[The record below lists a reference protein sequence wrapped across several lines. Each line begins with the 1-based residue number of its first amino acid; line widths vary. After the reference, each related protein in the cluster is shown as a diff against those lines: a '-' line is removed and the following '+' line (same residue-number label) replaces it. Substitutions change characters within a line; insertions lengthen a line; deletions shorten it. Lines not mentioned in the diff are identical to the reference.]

1 VERTKLHRVLLP
13 TVILLVAA
21 CSGSK
26 KAATSTTAVTTPT
39 SSAVTTPANGSSTT
53 VPIQA
58 SGPRTV
64 LSPIGLNLRAAP
76 AKTAAVVGT
85 AAQGVTVTVLS
96 HTGDGA
102 NGWYQV
108 KGATVTGY
116 ITDNPVLSA
125 EGKFAPYSSSQHNFS
140 ALYPDGWTQAEL
152 PPASVVFHSGT
163 NADSVVVTTAA
174 TTSLLGRGRSGY
186 RQDSSTVV
194 VVCGVTGDLVT
205 FSQSG
210 TSSSSAP
217 PTSRATT
224 STSSA
229 NGASTTSPGATV
241 PPGVTTAAAQRY
253 LVQVHL
259 TLDAQHALGVNAN
272 LADLA
277 QLQTVKDIV
286 YSISFPFPQCE
297 QGASPSD
304 ASTTV
309 PASTV
314 P

>member
-1 VERTKLHRVLLP
+1 MLRRALLATAIVVL
-13 TVILLVAA
+13 VG
-21 CSGSK
+21 CRGSK
-26 KAATSTTAVTTPT
+26 KPAASPTTAVPTPT
-39 SSAVTTPANGSSTT
+39 SSGSTTPANGSSTT
-53 VPIQA
+53 IPIQT

-85 AAQGVTVTVLS
+85 AAQGVTLTVLS
-96 HTGDGA
+96 HTGDG
-102 NGWYQV
+102 GSGFYQV
-108 KGATVTGY
+108 KGATQTGY

-125 EGKFAPYSSSQHNFS
+125 EGKFSPYSSSQHNFS
-140 ALYPDGWTQAEL
+140 ALYPDGWTQSEL
-152 PPASVVFHSGT
+152 PPTSVVFHSGT
-163 NADSVVVTTAA
+163 GADSVVVTTAA
-174 TTSLLGRGRSGY
+174 TASQLGRGRSGY

-210 TSSSSAP
+210 TSSSPS
-217 PTSRATT
+217 TSRATSTSTTAT

-229 NGASTTSPGATV
+229 SAGSTAPPGGTAPPGAT
-241 PPGVTTAAAQRY
+241 AAQRY

-259 TLDAQHALGVNAN
+259 TLDAQHALGVDAN

-286 YSISFPFPQCE
+286 NSISFPFPQCE
-297 QGASPSD
+297 QGATPSD
-304 ASTTV
+304 TPSTA